1 MKKNKFLS
9 LIVVFLFAF
18 NALSDFKS
26 DIKINSNSI
35 EFLKESKKINFFD
48 SVEINSKYVNIK
60 AESATYDQKEDV
72 ISFSGKPSIIKSKRD
87 GNLFNGKAEKILF
100 FNDEEVHL
108 IGNASMK
115 YEDISISSNII
126 IFNPQSG
133 KMTSGWKFML
143 EVKQITKSIK
153 DKKILSQISF
163 EVGKGEI
170 YGLLGPNGAG
180 KTTTFYI
187 IAGLINSEEGKILLL
202 DEDISDLQ
210 MHKRSKLGIKYL
222 PQEPSIFQGL
232 TVYENLRGL
241 AELSLQNQND
251 IKEFIESS
259 IEEFGLSEISNLKGR
274 QLSGG
279 QRRKVEIARTLA
291 AKPKVILMD
300 EPFAGIDPIAIEDI
314 KNVLKKLV
322 DKNIGILI
330 TDHNVRET
338 LEICNQAAIINNGE
352 IIAEGDK
359 DELINNKLVK
369 KVYLGDMYN

>member
-1 MKKNKFLS
+1 
-9 LIVVFLFAF
+9 
-18 NALSDFKS
+18 
-26 DIKINSNSI
+26 
-35 EFLKESKKINFFD
+35 
-48 SVEINSKYVNIK
+48 
-60 AESATYDQKEDV
+60 
-72 ISFSGKPSIIKSKRD
+72 
-87 GNLFNGKAEKILF
+87 
-100 FNDEEVHL
+100 
-108 IGNASMK
+108 
-115 YEDISISSNII
+115 
-126 IFNPQSG
+126 
-133 KMTSGWKFML
+133 ML

-202 DEDISDLQ
+202 DEDISDLP

-322 DKNIGILI
+322 DKNIGVLI

>member
-1 MKKNKFLS
+1 MLKVREISKT
-9 LIVVFLFAF
+9 
-18 NALSDFKS
+18 
-26 DIKINSNSI
+26 IK
-35 EFLKESKKINFFD
+35 E
-48 SVEINSKYVNIK
+48 
-60 AESATYDQKEDV
+60 
-72 ISFSGKPSIIKSKRD
+72 
-87 GNLFNGKAEKILF
+87 
-100 FNDEEVHL
+100 
-108 IGNASMK
+108 
-115 YEDISISSNII
+115 
-126 IFNPQSG
+126 
-133 KMTSGWKFML
+133 
-143 EVKQITKSIK
+143 
-153 DKKILSQISF
+153 KKILSQINF
-163 EVGKGEI
+163 QVGKGDI

-187 IAGLINSEEGKILLL
+187 IAGLVKSDKGKVLLL
-202 DEDISDLQ
+202 DKDISNLP

-232 TVYENLRGL
+232 TVYENLKGL
-241 AELSLQNQND
+241 AELSFNDQNSIN
-251 IKEFIESS
+251 KFIDSS

-291 AKPKVILMD
+291 ADPKVILMD

-322 DKNIGILI
+322 EKDIGVLI

-359 DELINNKLVK
+359 DKLINNELVK